1 LTTNPYFTGNGDNG
15 YTAKL
20 LSGSIH
26 PVQYSMHPYLLS
38 LAENK
43 RIRHG
48 HALGLNCETSG
59 APMGQEITTTHFSRQ
74 DFEHFQQRLEQE
86 TLLLGEWF
94 KTGRLSDGEPVAGFE
109 IEAWLL
115 DEDYHPKPAN
125 QAFLQAF
132 NNELASPELAQ
143 FNIELNTHP
152 HTLHDKVLSDLHQE
166 LHITCKQAEKCAA
179 DIGSRILITGILP
192 TLKPSD
198 LTLANMSDMRRYR
211 ALNEQ
216 VLNSR
221 NGAPL
226 HLEITGPEHLSEDH
240 DNVMLEAAT
249 TSFQIHI
256 QVPPETAH
264 HYYNAS
270 IIASAPMVAA
280 CANSPYLFNKELWDE
295 TRIPLF
301 EQSVEVGGYDGAAHG
316 PLRRVSFG
324 SDYARQSILET
335 FEENLEHFPA
345 LLPILFDEPE
355 SMLSHLRLH
364 NGTIWRWNRPLIGF
378 DAAGAPH
385 IRIEH
390 RVVPAGPSITDSIA
404 NAALY
409 YGLTQGLVR
418 SRLDQQLPFSEAK
431 DNFYKAAKSGLRAKV
446 MWPGS
451 AEHISMR
458 KLLLDELLP
467 LAHDGLDELG
477 IDGTDSAHY
486 LGIIRERV
494 ESVQNGSEWQRR
506 YCATHGRDMTKLT
519 AAMLHYQYTDRPV
532 HEWDI

>member
-1 LTTNPYFTGNGDNG
+1 
-15 YTAKL
+15 
-20 LSGSIH
+20 
-26 PVQYSMHPYLLS
+26 
-38 LAENK
+38 
-43 RIRHG
+43 
-48 HALGLNCETSG
+48 
-59 APMGQEITTTHFSRQ
+59 MGQEITTTHFSQQ
-74 DFEHFQQRLEQE
+74 DFEDFQHRLEAE
-86 TLLLGEWF
+86 TLLLREWF
-94 KTGRLSDGEPVAGFE
+94 EGGHLSDGEPVAGFE

-115 DEDYHPKPAN
+115 DDDYHPMPSN

-132 NNELASPELAQ
+132 DNELASPELAQ

-152 HTLHDKVLSDLHQE
+152 HPLSNSVLSDLHQE
-166 LHITCKQAEKCAA
+166 LITTCQQAGDSAKQ
-179 DIGSRILITGILP
+179 IGSRILITGILP
-192 TLKPSD
+192 TLRPSD
-198 LTLANMSDMRRYR
+198 LTLKNMSNMRRYR

-216 VLNSR
+216 VLKSR
-221 NGAPL
+221 KGAPL

-324 SDYARQSILET
+324 SGYARQSILEA

-345 LLPILFDEPE
+345 LLPILFDESETLLP
-355 SMLSHLRLH
+355 HLRLH

-378 DAAGAPH
+378 DDAGVPH

-390 RVVPAGPSITDSIA
+390 RVVPAGPSISDSIA
-404 NAALY
+404 NAALF
-409 YGLTQGLVR
+409 YGLAQGLMK
-418 SRLDQQLPFSEAK
+418 SGLDQQLPFSEAK
-431 DNFYKAAKSGLRAKV
+431 DNFYKAARNGLRAKV
-446 MWPGS
+446 IWPGS
-451 AEHISMR
+451 EEHISIR
-458 KLLLDELLP
+458 KLLLEELLP
-467 LAHDGLDELG
+467 LAHRGLDELG
-477 IDGTDSAHY
+477 IDEADSAHY

-494 ESVQNGSEWQRR
+494 ESGQNGSEWQRQF
-506 YCATHGRDMTKLT
+506 CALHGRDMPKLT
-519 AAMLHYQYTDRPV
+519 AAMLHFQHTERPV